1 MTKGSRSR
9 NGENWTRDPR
19 AYTDRLAWDDI
30 QLESTVA
37 PVWSVSVLVG
47 AMIIVSSARRRIF
60 VTLSVSGLHISS

>member
-37 PVWSVSVLVG
+37 PCMECL
-47 AMIIVSSARRRIF
+47 SAGRCDDNRFQRTTTYLRD
-60 VTLSVSGLHISS
+60 TLS